1 MTEKISTWQ
10 ATALLGTTIISTA
23 ILFPPVLVT
32 QETGR
37 DAWLAFILAAVFG
50 ALIALLAVTLSSR
63 YPSQNLLGLAES
75 VLGRFLGKIVG
86 LAYFVYFIALAA
98 FIVREFS
105 SFMTTSFLPLT
116 PILVFSVSIVLLS
129 TYAGYLGLEVIGRVS
144 EIVFVP
150 IVFFLWL
157 FILLLINKT
166 DFTALL
172 PLLETGSG
180 AGRTRQLYFS
190 WLDRGNF
197 SDLYA
202 LPASCS
208 SPPGV
213 GGGTGNAGVCWSDHG
228 TWCCCCRGCVWVPVD
243 HEADFPNLEY
253 CPDNQSGRFF
263 GKN

>member
-172 PLLETGSG
+172 PLLETGVG
-180 AGRTRQLYFS
+180 PAGRGSFIFLGWTGEIFLICMLYPHLARPRRALAVGLVTLAFVGLTMALGAVVVEGVFGSRLITRLI
-190 WLDRGNF
+190 
-197 SDLYA
+197 
-202 LPASCS
+202 
-208 SPPGV
+208 
-213 GGGTGNAGVCWSDHG
+213 
-228 TWCCCCRGCVWVPVD
+228 
-243 HEADFPNLEY
+243 FPNLEY